1 MVDIL
6 EACIHYKEFGTLG
19 CLIVGVV
26 ILEPSCPASHFLPR
40 VVMHILTFREYLQ
53 AMIHLGTVEV
63 FMYPAYQCLPFGM
76 VRRAVGVPLLP

>member
-1 MVDIL
+1 MVDIW
-6 EACIHYKEFGTLG
+6 EACIHYDEVGTLG
-19 CLIVGVV
+19 SLIVGVV
-26 ILEPSCPASHFLPR
+26 ILEPSCPASNFLPR

-63 FMYPAYQCLPFGM
+63 FMYPTNQYLPFGM